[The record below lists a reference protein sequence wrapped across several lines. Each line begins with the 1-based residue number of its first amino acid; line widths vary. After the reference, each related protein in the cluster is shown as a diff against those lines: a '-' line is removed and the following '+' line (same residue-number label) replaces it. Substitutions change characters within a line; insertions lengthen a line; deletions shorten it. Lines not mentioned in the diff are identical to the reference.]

1 MPIGPPSLG
10 RKDDPKRGKSVQ
22 VADGRLGVAWTLAY
36 YIILVAGAV
45 AFYNGFW
52 MLTESPRA
60 LAVSQRQVGNE
71 WRLYGISWRSWSV
84 KIGMGVSGEPGLHSH
99 LFRMVEFTSNAGTS
113 SAPLIASLDVAI
125 ANLNQGTQ

>member
-10 RKDDPKRGKSVQ
+10 RKDDPKRGKRVQ

-60 LAVSQRQVGNE
+60 LAVFPTA
-71 WRLYGISWRSWSV
+71 
-84 KIGMGVSGEPGLHSH
+84 SGK
-99 LFRMVEFTSNAGTS
+99 
-113 SAPLIASLDVAI
+113 
-125 ANLNQGTQ
+125 